1 MNNMSSGKCL
11 FAAQASGCQSI
22 DDAQLRACAGAISSL
37 CSPAFFFTHKETNMT
52 PKQLFD
58 ALQQSERY
66 KAAYIANFGSDTGQF
81 LGSDTG
87 WTNNSTKIHANRLG
101 VALAGGLSL
110 HGFDP
115 TYRKA
120 VQNLTAC
127 GVPHGITLP

>member
-1 MNNMSSGKCL
+1 
-11 FAAQASGCQSI
+11 
-22 DDAQLRACAGAISSL
+22 
-37 CSPAFFFTHKETNMT
+37 MT

-81 LGSDTG
+81 LGSDAG